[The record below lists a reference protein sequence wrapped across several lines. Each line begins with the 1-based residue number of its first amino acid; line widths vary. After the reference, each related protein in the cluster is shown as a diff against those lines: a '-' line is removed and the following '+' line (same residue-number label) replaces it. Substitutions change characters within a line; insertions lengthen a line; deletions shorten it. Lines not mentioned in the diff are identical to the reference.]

1 MKSGQLVTLQRPL
14 KYSSERKS
22 HTFLTRNQNPGINKP
37 SEEGVLKDETGQKS
51 DLVTVSQVVD
61 LKETL
66 EGN

>member
-22 HTFLTRNQNPGINKP
+22 HTFLTRNQNPGITP